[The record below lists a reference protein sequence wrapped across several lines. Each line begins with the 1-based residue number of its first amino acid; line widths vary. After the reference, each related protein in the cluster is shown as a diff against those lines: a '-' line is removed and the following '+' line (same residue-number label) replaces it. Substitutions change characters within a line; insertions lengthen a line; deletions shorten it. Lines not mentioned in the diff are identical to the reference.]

1 MRNRKNNLNLKFD
14 RLHNDIYMDEGMQ
27 FSISGHSPLGLF
39 PAETLKDTDVI
50 KVATTPMPV
59 LFYLS
64 FWFCLSVCLLLLL
77 LLFFFFFRIRL
88 GFAIQHG
95 IHKVYIPTKRK

>member
-1 MRNRKNNLNLKFD
+1 MYYWRYLPVIANFILTDSFYCCQLWRKKRGIWANEKRKNNLNVKFD

-50 KVATTPMPV
+50 KVAKTSMPV
-59 LFYLS
+59 LF
-64 FWFCLSVCLLLLL
+64 
-77 LLFFFFFRIRL
+77 
-88 GFAIQHG
+88 
-95 IHKVYIPTKRK
+95 

>member
-1 MRNRKNNLNLKFD
+1 MRNGKNNLNVKFD

-64 FWFCLSVCLLLLL
+64 FWFCFCLYFGFVCLFACCCCCCCFS
-77 LLFFFFFRIRL
+77 FFSGL
-88 GFAIQHG
+88 G
-95 IHKVYIPTKRK
+95 